1 MELILEKDNIKEIGI
16 DNLKQ
21 FLINESE
28 HQWEKRITIQLIDLN
43 VNHLEKLKELITK
56 TNCKERTKSVTL
68 IENHL
73 EMINNPCGKIKTV
86 EMGVPAMIGYVGTSP
101 GYRIYVKNPNNA
113 KFYAYRVSDIY
124 YEPPSSYDRRHV
136 VMVLVYDQF
145 AERKEEHILFYS
157 EDLRGM
163 NIVEV
168 YDRKSIYLE
177 TAQLRETYHKEKLRF
192 NEIHANVGEQY
203 ILNGVTTDDTPDDS
217 SAYKNNMFDSKNH
230 RIVIDI
236 FKEEEKKY
244 RSEKTHARNEKKEL
258 GLKFWKKHSKIFK
271 ELTIHEK
278 YNKEIEIPAS
288 PDVIIFDL
296 KRHMR
301 LVCHPDFLKL
311 YEYQKN
317 IEDSLVIPKENKAL
331 IKSLIIHSNEE
342 FKDIIHDKSG
352 GLLAM
357 LTGPPGTGKTLT
369 AEAFA
374 EIQKKPLYA
383 VQSSQLGVEP
393 AEIEKQLKLCF
404 ERSTRW
410 NAILLIDEADVYVHK
425 RTTDLKQNSVVGT
438 FLRVLEYYPNIL
450 FMTSNRADIIDDA
463 IISRCIMV
471 VEYFM
476 PSAKQQQQIWR
487 ILGDSLECIITD
499 ESIKEIVS
507 KYDQFTGRDIKN
519 ILKLC
524 KISYRDDSITVEHVN
539 TLRKFIPKFIE
550 KSKQ

>member
-1 MELILEKDNIKEIGI
+1 M
-16 DNLKQ
+16 KQ

-28 HQWEKRITIQLIDLN
+28 HQWEGKITIQLIDLN
-43 VNHLEKLKELITK
+43 VDQLEKLKELIVK
-56 TNCKERTKSVTL
+56 TNRKEKTKAVTL

-73 EMINNPCGKIKTV
+73 EMINNPYGKIKTV
-86 EMGVPAMIGYVGTSP
+86 EMGVPAMIGYVGKSP

-124 YEPPSSYDRRHV
+124 YEPPSSHDRRHL

-145 AERKEEHILFYS
+145 AERKEEHISFYS

-163 NIVEV
+163 NIVEAC
-168 YDRKSIYLE
+168 DRKSIYVE

-192 NEIHANVGEQY
+192 SEIHTNVGEQY
-203 ILNGVTTDDTPDDS
+203 ILNGITTDDTPDNS
-217 SAYKNNMFDSKNH
+217 SGYNHNMFDSKNH

-236 FKEEEKKY
+236 FKEEEKLY
-244 RSEKTHARNEKKEL
+244 LHEKTYARNDKKEL
-258 GLKFWKKHSKIFK
+258 GLKFWKKQSKIFK

-311 YEYQKN
+311 YEYQN
-317 IEDSLVIPKENKAL
+317 NMEDSLIIPKENKDL

-357 LTGPPGTGKTLT
+357 LTGPPGVGKTLT
-369 AEAFA
+369 TEAFA

-393 AEIEKQLKLCF
+393 ADIEKQLKLCF

-425 RTTDLKQNSVVGT
+425 RTTNLKQNSVVGT

-463 IISRCIMV
+463 IISRCVMV

-476 PSAKQQQQIWR
+476 PSAEQQKQIWR
-487 ILGDSLECIITD
+487 ILSDSLECIITD
-499 ESIKEIVS
+499 ESIEQIVS
-507 KYDQFTGRDIKN
+507 EHDKFTGRDIKN

-524 KISYRDDSITVEHVN
+524 KISQGDNSITIQHVDN
-539 TLRKFIPKFIE
+539 LRKFIPKFIE